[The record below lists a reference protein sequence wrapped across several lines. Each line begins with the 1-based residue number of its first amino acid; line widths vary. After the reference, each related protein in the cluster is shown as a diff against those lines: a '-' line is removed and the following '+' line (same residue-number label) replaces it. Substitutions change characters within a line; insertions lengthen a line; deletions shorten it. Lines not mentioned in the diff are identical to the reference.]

1 MVRNLE
7 IEKEAREKGQII
19 RGTRSAGH
27 LLLEMPDGKIYTIS
41 RLAEIYGWS
50 FTGMKSRVKTM
61 EKVDALQHKADVGV
75 KTTHKG
81 NFSLIDMGPRIDL
94 ASIKIGS
101 WESENF

>member
-19 RGTRSAGH
+19 RGTRSASH
-27 LLLEMPDGKIYTIS
+27 LLLEMPDGKIYTVS

-50 FTGMKSRVKTM
+50 FTGMKERIKTM
-61 EKVDALQHKADVGV
+61 AKVNALQHKADVGV
-75 KTTHKG
+75 NG